1 VVFKHKSTG
10 ARNAIIN
17 VISND
22 PDESHFDIKL
32 TGQGVK

>member
-1 VVFKHKSTG
+1 LS
-10 ARNAIIN
+10 AIIN

-32 TGQGVK
+32 AGEGVK